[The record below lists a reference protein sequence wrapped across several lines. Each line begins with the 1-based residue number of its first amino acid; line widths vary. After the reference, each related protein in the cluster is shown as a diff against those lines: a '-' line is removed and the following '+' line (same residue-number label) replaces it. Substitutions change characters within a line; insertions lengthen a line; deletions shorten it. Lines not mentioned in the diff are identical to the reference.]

1 MAIEWSGVF
10 PAMTT
15 KFKEDDTLDLDL
27 LGKNIDAQLE
37 AGIHGLILAGSL
49 GESSTLSFSEKE
61 TLVKFSLQ
69 KVEGKIPVLL
79 NIAEGATKNAVMQAQ
94 HAEKWGAQAIMLL
107 PPMGYRSDFLETVT
121 FFKTIGTSV
130 SIPVML
136 YSNPIDYRIEVTLDM
151 LEALADVPNIQAIKE
166 SSRDVTN
173 VTRIINKFGDR
184 YKVLCG
190 VDTLTVE
197 ELLMGAVGVV
207 GGLVCA
213 FPRETVKL
221 YYMVKEGKIKE
232 AIELFRWFLPM
243 LEMDIR
249 PKLVQYI
256 KLTEAQVELGTEY
269 VRAPRLPVAGAE
281 RETILATVRQALAKR
296 PVFEN

>member
-1 MAIEWSGVF
+1 MAIEWNGVF

-15 KFKEDDTLDLDL
+15 KFKEDDTLDLDV
-27 LGKNIDAQLE
+27 LGKNIDAQME
-37 AGIHGLILAGSL
+37 AGIHGLILGGSL
-49 GESSTLSFSEKE
+49 GESSTLSFAEKE
-61 TLVKFSLQ
+61 VLVKFSLQ
-69 KVEGKIPVLL
+69 KTAGKIPVLL
-79 NIAEGATKNAVMQAQ
+79 NVAEGATKNAVMQAQ
-94 HAEKWGAQAIMLL
+94 NAEKWGAQAIMLL
-107 PPMGYRSDFLETVT
+107 PPMGYRSDFHETVT
-121 FFKTIGTSV
+121 FFKTVASSV

-151 LEALADVPNIQAIKE
+151 LEALADIPNIQAIKE

-232 AIELFRWFLPM
+232 AVELFRWFLPM

-256 KLTEAQVELGTEY
+256 KLTEVQVELGTEY
-269 VRAPRLPVAGAE
+269 VRAPRLPVTGAE
-281 RETILATVRQALAKR
+281 REMILTTVKQALAKR

>member
-15 KFKEDDTLDLDL
+15 KFKEDDTLDLDV

-37 AGIHGLILAGSL
+37 AGIHGLILGGSL

-61 TLVKFSLQ
+61 ALVKFSLQ
-69 KVEGKIPVLL
+69 KVAGKIPVLL
-79 NIAEGATKNAVMQAQ
+79 NVAEGATKNAVMQARN
-94 HAEKWGAQAIMLL
+94 AEAWGAQAIMLL
-107 PPMGYRSDFLETVT
+107 PPMGYRSDFRETVT
-121 FFKTIGTSV
+121 FFRTVGASI

-136 YSNPIDYRIEVTLDM
+136 YSNPIDYRIEVTIDM

-221 YYMVKEGKIKE
+221 YYMVKEGRIKE
-232 AIELFRWFLPM
+232 AVELFRWFLPM

-269 VRAPRLPVAGAE
+269 VRAPRLPVVGAE
-281 RETILATVRQALAKR
+281 REMILTTVKQALAKR